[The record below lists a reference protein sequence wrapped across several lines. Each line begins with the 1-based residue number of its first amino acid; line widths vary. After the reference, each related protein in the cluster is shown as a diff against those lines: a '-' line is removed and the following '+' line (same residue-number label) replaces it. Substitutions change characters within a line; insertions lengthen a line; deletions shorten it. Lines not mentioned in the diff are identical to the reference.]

1 MTLSPIRPLRLSI
14 VLLVAFMGLRASLT
28 AQQLDRAA
36 LVRAIDSIA
45 QEPIDAGHAAGMSIA
60 VVRGADTIALK
71 GYGYADLELDVATP
85 DRAVYEVGSVTKQF
99 TATAVLQLEE
109 RGLLSLDDEITAYLP
124 DYPTQGHRITIR
136 RLLDHTSGIKGYT
149 EMPQFW
155 STMASRALPRDSLVA
170 LFAPEPFDFA
180 PGEAMIYN
188 NSAYFL
194 LGLIIE
200 KASGQSYEEYIQQ
213 HLFAPAG
220 MDDSRYCSQS
230 AIVKRRAHG
239 YQMGPNGFARA
250 SYLDHTWP
258 YAAGSICSTAW
269 DMVAW
274 NRALHGHGDGGRLLS
289 ADAYRAL
296 ITPDTLNDGTRLRYA
311 KGLSAFEVNGRRQ
324 ISHGGGIFGFVS
336 ESRYYPDDDFIV
348 VVLINSTGS
357 ASPGAIA
364 TGIEGLVLGKRE
376 SPPSR
381 LFAGDLRLFAGTYG
395 GAARGQPIEVT
406 IAEDSGRL
414 TLSTGGREPRPLT
427 YVDGLTFALGTSLLQ
442 FVRDEAE
449 VTELRWDQ
457 IGGYYV
463 LRKDDR

>member
-1 MTLSPIRPLRLSI
+1 MTLSPTRSLSLTI
-14 VLLVAFMGLRASLT
+14 LLLAAVAGPRALLT
-28 AQQLDRAA
+28 AQQLDRAV

-45 QEPIDAGHAAGMSIA
+45 QEPIDAGRAAGMSIA
-60 VVRGADTIALK
+60 VVRGADTILLK
-71 GYGYADLELDVATP
+71 GYGYADLELDVPTP
-85 DRAVYEVGSVTKQF
+85 AHAVYEIGSVTKQF
-99 TATAVLQLEE
+99 TAAAVLQLQE
-109 RGLLSLDDEITAYLP
+109 RGLLSLDDEITTYLP

-155 STMASRALPRDSLVA
+155 STMVSRALPRDSLVA

-180 PGEAMIYN
+180 PGDAMIYN

-200 KASGQSYEEYIQQ
+200 KASGQSYEDYIQER
-213 HLFAPAG
+213 LFAPAE
-220 MDDSRYCSQS
+220 MSDSRYCSQS
-230 AIVKRRAHG
+230 AVVKRRAHG
-239 YQMGPNGFARA
+239 YQMGDHGLERA

-274 NRALHGHGDGGRLLS
+274 NRALHGHGDGGGLLS

-296 ITPDTLNDGTRLRYA
+296 ITPGTLNDGTPLRYA
-311 KGLSAFEVNGRRQ
+311 KGLSVFEVDGRRR

-336 ESRYYPDDDFIV
+336 ESRYYPDDDLIV
-348 VVLINSTGS
+348 VVLINSTGPT
-357 ASPGAIA
+357 SPGAVA
-364 TGIEGLVLGKRE
+364 TTIEELVLGKQDS
-376 SPPSR
+376 SPGR
-381 LFAGDLRLFAGTYG
+381 MFDGDLGPFAGTYG
-395 GAARGQPIEVT
+395 GAARGEPIEVI

-414 TLSTGGREPRPLT
+414 TLSTGGREPRPLA
-427 YVDGLTFALGTSLLQ
+427 YVDGLTFTLGSSVLQ
-442 FVRDEAE
+442 FVRDGDE

-457 IGGYYV
+457 ISGYYV
-463 LRKDDR
+463 LRKDNR